1 VLQRDRGSVNTAVIL
16 IAIVVVIGVAIDVIH
31 NSGSTINSTS
41 IVVIRDYDNVTEH

>member
-1 VLQRDRGSVNTAVIL
+1 MLQRDRRSVNTA
-16 IAIVVVIGVAIDVIH
+16 AIVVAIDVIH